1 VVGVTGVA
9 GGSVTSSADSVVD
22 SVTSSGGR
30 VTSSAD
36 SVVGVSGVVGG
47 SVTSSADSMV
57 GVTGVVSGSVSVSAD
72 SVVGG
77 SVTSSADSVVSGSV
91 TASADSVVGVTV
103 VVGGSVTSSADSMV
117 GVSGVVGGS
126 VTASADSVE
135 GGRVTSSA
143 DSVAG
148 VTGVVSGSVTSSAD
162 SVAGGRGT
170 GDVELTSRAR
180 HEDDASQLTR
190 TSSVND
196 TSVPV
201 TVDTAGDS
209 DTERSLLDEPG
220 RQLLSLPAALLS
232 HVNPSLPISLS
243 VRHADR
249 HITVPAAH
257 IYQSSAAL
265 SLLLPADS
273 LPADY
278 VGGRQLACTL
288 GRQSQLISLSLAAR

>member
-1 VVGVTGVA
+1 MQTSKYLLSTQLPTTTTVSSDDTTSHVTVTA
-9 GGSVTSSADSVVD
+9 VSQHVSAVSSVSLASVTVTSPTLTSHCTPTQDSVRHSDWTASADSVV
-22 SVTSSGGR
+22 GGR

-36 SVVGVSGVVGG
+36 SVVGV
-47 SVTSSADSMV
+47 
-57 GVTGVVSGSVSVSAD
+57 
-72 SVVGG
+72 
-77 SVTSSADSVVSGSV
+77 
-91 TASADSVVGVTV
+91 
-103 VVGGSVTSSADSMV
+103 
-117 GVSGVVGGS
+117 
-126 VTASADSVE
+126 
-135 GGRVTSSA
+135 
-143 DSVAG
+143 
-148 VTGVVSGSVTSSAD
+148 TGVVSGSVTSSVD
-162 SVAGGRGT
+162 SMAGGRVT